1 MTIEGSIALV
11 LGASSGPGEATAQR
25 LATADYKDYGTSRRG
40 VQAGRPS
47 FQMLPL
53 DVTTDE
59 SVEEAVKPVVR
70 QHGHID
76 VLLNNPASALR
87 PPERKRV
94 RSSRPRQ
101 SLAPTSSGLSARREP
116 SLPCMRRR
124 AGVEERVKEVLSQRN
139 WPRRLTPGPREA
151 QFRRDP

>member
-25 LATADYKDYGTSRRG
+25 LAATAGYKVYGTSRRG

-47 FQMLPL
+47 LQMLPL
-53 DVTTDE
+53 DVTSDE
-59 SVEEAVKPVVR
+59 SVKEAVKPVVR

-94 RSSRPRQ
+94 QSSRPRQ
-101 SLAPTSSGLSARREP
+101 SLAPTSSGLSA
-116 SLPCMRRR
+116 
-124 AGVEERVKEVLSQRN
+124 
-139 WPRRLTPGPREA
+139 
-151 QFRRDP
+151 